1 MIVIKK
7 VLIII
12 LSLCLLLS
20 YGCKGR
26 MTPEEYDANAT
37 AAVEDNRTV
46 LTSPYTG
53 MELLEKET
61 FQVHDPENTRG
72 LSVKKIEHS
81 YGGAKNGIVH
91 DISAQAQRFFEQKN
105 YKAFCYDT
113 SGKKVLYLT
122 FDCGWENGYTS
133 KILDILEEKDVPAAF
148 FCTLEHIEAEPEL
161 IGRMIN
167 NGHIIGNHSSKHP
180 DFSEISR
187 SRMASEILTCTNYLR
202 ENFGYSSKFFRFPEG
217 AYSEN
222 ALELAGAMGYTSVFW
237 SCSYADWD
245 AENPKGKEYAFDKV
259 TSRLHPGAVILLHS
273 VSPDNAAALSDI
285 IDYARASGY
294 EFLSLNEYK
303 PI

>member
-1 MIVIKK
+1 
-7 VLIII
+7 
-12 LSLCLLLS
+12 
-20 YGCKGR
+20 
-26 MTPEEYDANAT
+26 MTLEEYDANAT

-222 ALELAGAMGYTSVFW
+222 ALELVGAMGYTSVFW

-245 AENPKGKEYAFDKV
+245 AENPKGKKYAFDKV

>member
-1 MIVIKK
+1 
-7 VLIII
+7 
-12 LSLCLLLS
+12 
-20 YGCKGR
+20 

>member
-1 MIVIKK
+1 MITIKN
-7 VLIII
+7 VLIIV
-12 LSLCLLLS
+12 LSVCFLLFC
-20 YGCKGR
+20 GCSGR
-26 MTPEEYDANAT
+26 RTLEEYDANAT
-37 AAVEDNRTV
+37 AEVKDNRTAE
-46 LTSPYTG
+46 TSPYTG

-61 FQVHDPENTRG
+61 FEVHDPENTRG
-72 LSVKKIEHS
+72 LPVKRIEHS
-81 YGGAKNGIVH
+81 YGVARNGVVH
-91 DISAQAQRFFEQKN
+91 DISAQAQSFFEQKN

-113 SGKKVLYLT
+113 SGEKVLYLT

-167 NGHIIGNHSSKHP
+167 NGHIVGNHSSKHP

-187 SRMASEILTCTNYLR
+187 SRMANEILTCTNYLR

-217 AYSEN
+217 AYNEN
-222 ALELAGAMGYTSVFW
+222 ALELVGSMGYSSVFW

-245 AENPKGKEYAFDKV
+245 AENPKGKEYAFNTV

-285 IDYARASGY
+285 INYARASGY
-294 EFLSLNEYK
+294 VFRSLNEYK
-303 PI
+303 